1 MPCCDHTRFQ
11 SPPKAPEAPRI
22 RLLISMSMVLSD
34 AIVLPKYV
42 KLLTDFSGVPYISMC
57 GMVEVCP
64 GGGWWSVTVFFLL
77 IVSPNKVAACSKCL
91 QISLMSSS
99 VCATIA
105 ASSVNSSSRMQS
117 SRVFVFALSLAK
129 LNNCPSV
136 LVRMKTPILKCSDAA
151 DCTAPRKRVNKVGA
165 KTHHCFN
172 P

>member
-11 SPPKAPEAPRI
+11 SPPKAPEAARI
-22 RLLISMSMVLSD
+22 RLLISMSMVLS
-34 AIVLPKYV
+34 KYV

-57 GMVEVCP
+57 GLVEVCP
-64 GGGWWSVTVFFLL
+64 GGGWWSVTVFFVL

-91 QISLMSSS
+91 HISLMSSS

-105 ASSVNSSSRMQS
+105 ASSANSSSRMQS

-136 LVRMKTPILKCSDAA
+136 LERMKTPILNCSDAA
-151 DCTAPRKRVNKVGA
+151 DSTAPRKRVDKVGA
-165 KTHHCFN
+165 KTHPCFN